1 MASFSALRSARDG
14 LELGAAAAAVGAR
27 GARRGYRAG
36 VQQEEERERE
46 ECQQSTYKHSVTR
59 EREPDHRGKPDFHST
74 PVPGVRPGP
83 WPSGKSIAP
92 RRPGLKSRATH
103 GRPFPGLKPGSWGKV
118 PEGRSSVA
126 RDFNPGQAT
135 IPSVMSAAVYLDHN
149 ATTPLHPRAR
159 EAMLPWLGGGS
170 HGNPSSVHRFGQ
182 AAREAVEGAREQVA
196 ALLGVRPPEVVFTAS
211 GTEANNAVL
220 FHTARKAGGM
230 GHLVI
235 SAIEHPSIREAA
247 ARLAEEGL
255 EVTRVSPRGDG
266 VVPTEE
272 VVRALRPDTRLVAL
286 MLANNE
292 LGTLQPVAEVAAA
305 CHERGIP
312 VLCDAVQAVGK
323 IPVDAPSLGVD
334 YLVLGAHKFYG
345 PLGAAAVWTRQG
357 AAPPISSAAARSGG
371 GGRGPRTCRRSWAWA
386 RPRRRP
392 ARRCRAAPPISP
404 PCATASRR
412 RCRRACPG
420 AVLHCQASPRLP
432 NTSHV
437 AFEGVE
443 GESLLIRLDLA
454 GFAVSTGSACSSGS
468 VEPSKT
474 LLAAGISRE
483 EALAS
488 LRVSFGI
495 GNTLEEVDAFL
506 DALAREVAELRR
518 AVA

>member
-1 MASFSALRSARDG
+1 MEANRIFIQHPC
-14 LELGAAAAAVGAR
+14 R
-27 GARRGYRAG
+27 GCAPAPLPMR
-36 VQQEEERERE
+36 
-46 ECQQSTYKHSVTR
+46 K
-59 EREPDHRGKPDFHST
+59 RGKQD
-74 PVPGVRPGP
+74 
-83 WPSGKSIAP
+83 
-92 RRPGLKSRATH
+92 SR
-103 GRPFPGLKPGSWGKV
+103 F
-118 PEGRSSVA
+118 
-126 RDFNPGQAT
+126 T
-135 IPSVMSAAVYLDHN
+135 ISLAMIYLDHN

-196 ALLGVRPPEVVFTAS
+196 ALLGVRPLEVVFTAS
-211 GTEANNAVL
+211 GTEANNAVM
-220 FHTARKAGGM
+220 FHAARKAGGM

-247 ARLAEEGL
+247 ARLAETGL

-266 VVPTEE
+266 VVPAEE
-272 VVRALRPDTRLVAL
+272 VIRALRPDTRLVAL

-305 CHERGIP
+305 CRERGIP

-323 IPVDAPSLGVD
+323 IPVDAPSLGAD
-334 YLVLGAHKFYG
+334 YLVLGAHKFHG
-345 PLGAAAVWTRQG
+345 PLGAAAVWTRQELSPYLVGGSQERRRRAGTENVPAIVGLG
-357 AAPPISSAAARSGG
+357 AAAAAAREEM
-371 GGRGPRTCRRSWAWA
+371 
-386 RPRRRP
+386 PRRAAHLAALRDRFEAALP
-392 ARRCRAAPPISP
+392 ARV
-404 PCATASRR
+404 
-412 RCRRACPG
+412 PG
-420 AVLHCQASPRLP
+420 AILHCQASPRLP

-483 EALAS
+483 EALSS

-506 DALAREVAELRR
+506 DALAREVAGLRR